1 MQRQLLKRELLKS
14 LVLKASSE
22 IIKAVIFFLTKI
34 QMKRH
39 MRSTNVKGR

>member
-1 MQRQLLKRELLKS
+1 MQRQLLKREILKS

-22 IIKAVIFFLTKI
+22 IIKAVIFLTKI

>member
-1 MQRQLLKRELLKS
+1 MQRQILKREILKS

-22 IIKAVIFFLTKI
+22 IIKAVIFLTKI

-39 MRSTNVKGR
+39 MLSTNVK